1 MVVNVP
7 LESQRCAILCVS
19 HNHAVQGNLDVR
31 ALNRALTENQSFI
44 KVKAAIFYYFH
55 SFTEPST
62 YQFILTNN
70 MFNST
75 ALHHPMQSYAS

>member
-31 ALNRALTENQSFI
+31 ALNRALTENQSFM

-55 SFTEPST
+55 GFS
-62 YQFILTNN
+62 
-70 MFNST
+70 
-75 ALHHPMQSYAS
+75 LHIN